1 MRWYAERPDRI
12 ARQVVADLVAVLWTV
27 LAVTAGVAV
36 HDGLSALRGPGD
48 SLVVAGGRVSDAF
61 TGVAGAVGAVP
72 FIGSDLARAL
82 DPAVGAG
89 TELVAAGRQ
98 FGGAVE
104 ALATGALV
112 VVPLVMLL
120 PVLLGWLPLRLRYAR
135 RAGAAV
141 AARAAA
147 PDLLAVRALSRVPV
161 SRLVRVAPD
170 PAAAWR
176 SGDPAVV
183 AALAALELSD
193 LGLHTRVHDRPTTGR

>member
-12 ARQVVADLVAVLWTV
+12 ARQVVADVVALLWTV
-27 LAVTAGVAV
+27 VAVTAGVAV
-36 HDGLSALRGPGD
+36 RDGLSALRGPGD

-61 TGVAGAVGAVP
+61 TGVAGAVGSIP
-72 FIGSDLARAL
+72 FVGSDLARAL
-82 DPAVGAG
+82 DPAAGAG
-89 TELVAAGRQ
+89 TQLVAAGRA
-98 FGGAVE
+98 FGDAVGT
-104 ALATGALV
+104 LATGALV
-112 VVPLVMLL
+112 VVPLVLLL

-141 AARAAA
+141 AARTVA

-193 LGLHTRVHDRPTTGR
+193 LGLHAHPHD

>member
-12 ARQVVADLVAVLWTV
+12 ARQVVADVVALLWTV

-36 HDGLSALRGPGD
+36 QDGLSALRGPGD
-48 SLVVAGGRVSDAF
+48 SLVAAGGRVSDTF
-61 TGVAGAVGAVP
+61 TGVAGAVGSIP

-82 DPAVGAG
+82 DPAAGAG
-89 TELVAAGRQ
+89 TELVAAGRE
-98 FGGAVE
+98 FGDAVGT
-104 ALATGALV
+104 LATGALV

-141 AARAAA
+141 AARTAA

-193 LGLHTRVHDRPTTGR
+193 LGLHARPHD

>member
-12 ARQVVADLVAVLWTV
+12 ARQVVADVVALLWTV

-36 HDGLSALRGPGD
+36 HDGLAALRGPGD

-61 TGVAGAVGAVP
+61 TGVAGAVGAIP

-82 DPAVGAG
+82 DPAAGAG
-89 TELVAAGRQ
+89 TELVAAGRE
-98 FGGAVE
+98 FGDAVGT
-104 ALATGALV
+104 LAAGALV

-193 LGLHTRVHDRPTTGR
+193 LGLHAHPHD